1 MIAENDRGNGGNLS
15 NTDLI
20 PGDNL
25 VEMNDEQSKID
36 RAALRNFRMLEN
48 GSLIDLRNLQAKKR
62 HQSDMTIV
70 ERLSQNDETE
80 TSDSESST
88 GNSEKESS

>member
-20 PGDNL
+20 HGGDL
-25 VEMNDEQSKID
+25 TPHDDEQSKID

-88 GNSEKESS
+88 ENSEKESS

>member
-48 GSLIDLRNLQAKKR
+48 GSLIDLRNL
-62 HQSDMTIV
+62 
-70 ERLSQNDETE
+70 
-80 TSDSESST
+80 
-88 GNSEKESS
+88 